1 MNALFSRLPIM
12 RRVFALRATATLLFL
27 AIGFGAAAPAWSDA
41 SVATTTVATMP
52 EAGLPMVDKVLVRK
66 AERKLY
72 LLRKGEVLRSFVI
85 RLGLAPLG
93 QKEQEG
99 DFRTPE
105 GRYRLV
111 RRNPNSDFFL
121 SLQVSYPNE
130 QDMARAKM
138 MGVQPG
144 GAIMIHGLP
153 NVPKKPL
160 DYYEKMDWTDGCIAV
175 SNSDMVEIWL
185 MTPLDTPIEIQP

>member
-1 MNALFSRLPIM
+1 M